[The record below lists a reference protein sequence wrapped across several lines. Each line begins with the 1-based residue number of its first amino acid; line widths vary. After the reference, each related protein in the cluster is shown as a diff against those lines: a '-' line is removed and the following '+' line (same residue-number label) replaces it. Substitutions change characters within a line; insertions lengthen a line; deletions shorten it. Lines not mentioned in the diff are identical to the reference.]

1 MLVEAMNYQEITKEV
16 MRDFEKLRV
25 NTEPRLSDAYEK
37 ERRKFKI
44 DKSRTYPKAC
54 PVKTATKN
62 TWILFLAKLRARINT
77 RVLIQPL

>member
-44 DKSRTYPKAC
+44 DKAGLTPKPA
-54 PVKTATKN
+54 P
-62 TWILFLAKLRARINT
+62 
-77 RVLIQPL
+77 